1 MEKFTFTRR
10 NITVITS
17 YLLFTA
23 IFFILG
29 LLIGFKNGDDP
40 IIKEVSSVT
49 QNIPEFTPVPFTTPS
64 PSHYRVILED
74 GKLRL
79 YIDENGVSRLVSQE
93 EISEDFSSLSIEEH
107 VDSYIEEGLSKKDAI
122 KKCAEDRNISKRDV
136 YNIVMKKD

>member
-93 EISEDFSSLSIEEH
+93 EISEDSYPVADITSL
-107 VDSYIEEGLSKKDAI
+107 KKGIVFETADGAI
-122 KKCAEDRNISKRDV
+122 SLMENFIS
-136 YNIVMKKD
+136 